1 MNENMETTDLSITH
15 QTQTQTQTQ
24 TYKSLS
30 DFLKQTNLTNI
41 KKKQGTKKT
50 DSNDESLRVTHTR
63 IGAPELKVFG
73 ASFHIPKE
81 QLPTFHRLYY
91 DYIFVKG
98 QKEYLTEKQLE
109 NDGPILVDLDFRY
122 DYSVIERIHNEDHI
136 HDLVLLYLEEIK
148 ELFQITDGATIPI
161 YVMEKP
167 RVNRVHEKNIT
178 KDGIHLVIG
187 IKCPRVVQIILREKV
202 LEKIVDV
209 FDLPITN
216 KWSDIIDEGIAKGCV
231 NWQMFGSQ
239 KPGND
244 AYSITHYIE
253 ATLEKE
259 SEVDE
264 DEDDCY
270 GEWIINKKSVEEI
283 DLAKNYSLVS
293 AQYADNIGF
302 EIQPKI
308 LSTYKSYFAKISCPL
323 SGSSSNNHYIK
334 TSLKNSS
341 ISIVCNMSDK
351 VQSNDSIINVAN
363 INNYAEL
370 EGGMTIILESL
381 KPNEQYIRETHEYTQ
396 ILPQAYYEPGSHLK
410 NRMVAFA
417 LKHTDKRLFLSW
429 IMLRAKA
436 SDFEYSSI
444 TKLYEDWEN
453 IKSKDNGVTRNSIMY
468 WAKQDAFEEYQSV
481 KKTSIDYY
489 VENTLYNAGDFDYAM
504 VLYYMFKDKYVC
516 TSLKQKTWYV
526 FRRHKWDKDEG
537 HSLRLAISKD
547 LWQLYNKKQD
557 EYLMKK
563 LTPDLTE
570 EQQKKIYEKL
580 KAVVIILGKL
590 KKTNDKNNIMR
601 EAMEIFFDNDFIKQM
616 DSNPYLLCFKN
627 GVYDFKNKEF
637 RQGYPQDYIT
647 KTTNIEYTAFNP
659 DVNAEEAIQI
669 TEFMYK
675 LFPIPD
681 LCRYMWD
688 HLAST
693 LIGIKK
699 EHVFNIYRGSGSNGK
714 SILTDLMSQCLGD
727 YKGTVPI
734 TLVTSQRTNIG
745 GTSSE
750 VMQLKGI
757 RYAVMQEPSK
767 DAIINEG
774 IMKELTG
781 GDPIQARALYAESE
795 IFTPQFSLVVCTNA
809 LFEIK
814 SNDDGTWR
822 RMKLVDFLSK
832 FISEGEQHTDDTKW
846 VFPKDKTLK
855 EKLVKWAPVF
865 IAMLIDRVN
874 STNGEVLDCAEV
886 IGASNRYRQS
896 QDCISAFI
904 NEKIEKS
911 ADVNAKVGKKMLSD
925 VFKEWHTSNFG
936 VRKIPKM
943 AEVEEAMI
951 KKFGVPTG
959 KMRQWKGITLI
970 YDDVDE
976 FDADV

>member
-1 MNENMETTDLSITH
+1 MNEIMTTFDTSIT
-15 QTQTQTQTQ
+15 TQSQ
-24 TYKSLS
+24 TYKNLT
-30 DFLKQTNLTNI
+30 DFLKQVNLTNI
-41 KKKQGTKKT
+41 KKKLGTKKL
-50 DSNDESLRVTHTR
+50 DANDESVRVTHTR

-73 ASFHIPKE
+73 ASFHISKE

-91 DYIFVKG
+91 DHIFVKG

-122 DYSVIERIHNEDHI
+122 DYSVTERIHSEDHI
-136 HDLVLLYLEEIK
+136 NDLVLLYLEELK
-148 ELFQITDGATIPI
+148 ELFLISDNTTIPI

-167 RVNRVHEKNIT
+167 RVNRVHDKQIT
-178 KDGIHLVIG
+178 KDGIHIVIG
-187 IKCPRVVQIILREKV
+187 LKAPRIVQIILRERI
-202 LEKIVDV
+202 LGKIADV

-216 KWSDIIDEGIAKGCV
+216 KWSDVIDEGIAKGCV

-244 AYSITHYIE
+244 AYAITHYIE
-253 ATLEKE
+253 ATLDKGEGE
-259 SEVDE
+259 GDDE
-264 DEDDCY
+264 DSSY
-270 GEWIINKKSVEEI
+270 GEWIINKKPVEDF
-283 DLAKNYSLVS
+283 DLSKNYSLVS
-293 AQYADNIGF
+293 AQYSDNVGF
-302 EIQPKI
+302 EIQPTI
-308 LSTYKSYFAKISCPL
+308 LTTYKSYFEKTKQTF
-323 SGSSSNNHYIK
+323 SSNNNSFQ
-334 TSLKNSS
+334 TNLKKSPVT
-341 ISIVCNMSDK
+341 IVCNMSEK
-351 VQSNDSIINVAN
+351 TIGNDSIINVAN
-363 INNYAEL
+363 INNLLDL
-370 EGGMTIILESL
+370 ETSMTTILESL
-381 KPNEQYIRETHEYTQ
+381 KPNEQYIRETHEYAQ
-396 ILPQAYYEPGSHLK
+396 ILPQVYYEPGSHLK

-417 LKHTDKRLFLSW
+417 LKHTDNRLFLSW
-429 IMLRAKA
+429 VMLRAKA

-468 WAKQDAFEEYQSV
+468 WAKQDAFEQYQSV

-563 LTPDLTE
+563 VQTEDQTE
-570 EQQKKIYEKL
+570 EQLKKIDEKL
-580 KAVVIILGKL
+580 KAIVIILGKL

-616 DSNPYLLCFKN
+616 DANPYLLCFKN
-627 GVYDFKNKEF
+627 GVYDFKQKEF
-637 RQGYPQDYIT
+637 RQGFPQDYIT
-647 KTTNIEYTAFNP
+647 KTTNIEYTSFNP
-659 DVNAEEAIQI
+659 DVNAEESTQI
-669 TEFMYK
+669 TTFMEQ

-693 LIGIKK
+693 LVGVKK

-734 TLVTSQRTNIG
+734 TLVTSQRTNLG

-750 VMQLKGI
+750 VVQLKGV

-781 GDPIQARALYAESE
+781 GDPIQARALYADSE
-795 IFTPQFSLVVCTNA
+795 VFTPQFSLVVCTNA

-822 RMKLVDFLSK
+822 RMKLVDFFSK
-832 FISEGEQHTDDTKW
+832 FISTGEQHTDDTKW

-855 EKLVKWAPVF
+855 EKLIKWAPVF

-874 STNGEVLDCAEV
+874 STDGEVQDCAEV
-886 IGASNRYRQS
+886 IAASNRYRQS

-904 NEKIEKS
+904 SEKIETS
-911 ADVNAKVGKKMLSD
+911 DDVNAKVGKKMLNEI
-925 VFKEWHTSNFG
+925 FKEWHTSNFG
-936 VRKIPKM
+936 VRKMPKM

-951 KKFGVPTG
+951 KKFGSPTG
-959 KMRQWKGITLI
+959 KTKQWKGIKLI